1 MKTLYIDT
9 HLYDID
15 IILFDD
21 DKIIKEGHVVG
32 KKQNSSY
39 LMPTIKEVLDNN
51 SYDQILIVNGPG
63 SFTGVRLGVTVAKT
77 LAYTMEKD
85 IKVVSYFDLMN
96 FSSDENHHYFGIND
110 SNGYFIG
117 EYENNKV
124 LSEYSY
130 IPNVEFNEFSK
141 DKTIECDVKL
151 DFSKILKY
159 INDIPSVSPHGVKP
173 IYVKLI
179 GVENDKKN

>member
-15 IILFDD
+15 IILFDGE
-21 DKIIKEGHVVG
+21 KVIKEGHVVG
-32 KKQNSSY
+32 KKQNSSF
-39 LMPTIKEVLDNN
+39 LMPTIKEVLDGNT
-51 SYDQILIVNGPG
+51 YDQILIVNGPG

-96 FSSDENHHYFGIND
+96 FSSNNDHHYFGIDD

-117 EYENNKV
+117 EYENNKQ
-124 LSEYSY
+124 LTDYSY
-130 IPNVEFNEFSK
+130 IPNAEFKEYSSNK
-141 DKTIECDVKL
+141 NIECDIKL
-151 DFSKILKY
+151 DFNKILDFVK
-159 INDIPSVSPHGVKP
+159 DIKPVNPHGVKP
-173 IYVKLI
+173 IYIKLI